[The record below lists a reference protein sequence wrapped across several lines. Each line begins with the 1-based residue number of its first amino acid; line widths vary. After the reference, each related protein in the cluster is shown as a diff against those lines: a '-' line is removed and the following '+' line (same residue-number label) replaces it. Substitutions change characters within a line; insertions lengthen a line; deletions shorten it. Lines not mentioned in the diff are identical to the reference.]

1 MIKKEIIALEEHYLD
16 YELNNLFIKDG
27 NRNKLESKLLDVGE
41 NRIKHMDESG
51 IDIQILSHNHP
62 STQNLEISKCIKI
75 SSEVNNRLYDIIQT
89 YPNRF
94 VQVQT

>member
-41 NRIKHMDESG
+41 NQRR
-51 IDIQILSHNHP
+51 P
-62 STQNLEISKCIKI
+62 AA
-75 SSEVNNRLYDIIQT
+75 
-89 YPNRF
+89 PA
-94 VQVQT
+94 